1 MVMCL
6 LLEVGRF
13 LFGAIW
19 KLSGGMGVSGDS
31 SALWGYIICI
41 FSFRGGFYFLKLF
54 HRQLIGH
61 SHIYRER
68 ERESEREKE
77 L

>member
-41 FSFRGGFYFLKLF
+41 FFLPGWVLF
-54 HRQLIGH
+54 
-61 SHIYRER
+61 S
-68 ERESEREKE
+68 KAFP
-77 L
+77 